1 MELDLIRKIINNYD
15 NLIKNMINFRMS
27 LIPIVG
33 DIKIKNNLPIY
44 QGKREEEIYKNL
56 EAFSDENGINRDL
69 LTGIYKL
76 IIHNAVEIE
85 ENIAE
90 NDSSILNENNDNTP
104 INTVNQEFQKLDY
117 LIEKEIPN
125 IIERINNIA
134 RQNNLNLNQVATLYY
149 NKKTFNKI
157 I

>member
-1 MELDLIRKIINNYD
+1 MELDLVRKIINNYD
-15 NLIKNMINFRMS
+15 YLIKNMINFRMS

-56 EAFSDENGINRDL
+56 ETFSNENGIDRDL

-125 IIERINNIA
+125 IIERIKDTA
-134 RQNNLNLNQVATLYY
+134 RQNNLNLNQIATLYY
-149 NKKTFNKI
+149 NKKTKNE
-157 I
+157 

>member
-1 MELDLIRKIINNYD
+1 MELDLVRKIINNYD
-15 NLIKNMINFRMS
+15 YLIKNMINFRMS

-44 QGKREEEIYKNL
+44 QGKREEEIYKNI
-56 EAFSDENGINRDL
+56 ETFSNENGIDRDL

-90 NDSSILNENNDNTP
+90 NDRSILNENNDNTP

-125 IIERINNIA
+125 IIERIKDTA
-134 RQNNLNLNQVATLYY
+134 RQNNLNLNQIATLYY
-149 NKKTFNKI
+149 NKKTKNE
-157 I
+157 

>member
-1 MELDLIRKIINNYD
+1 MELDLVRKIINNYD
-15 NLIKNMINFRMS
+15 YLIKNMINFRMS

-44 QGKREEEIYKNL
+44 QGKREEEIYKNI
-56 EAFSDENGINRDL
+56 ETFSNENGIDRDL

-125 IIERINNIA
+125 IIERIKDTA
-134 RQNNLNLNQVATLYY
+134 RQNNLNLNQIATLYY
-149 NKKTFNKI
+149 NKKTKNE
-157 I
+157 

>member
-1 MELDLIRKIINNYD
+1 MELDLVRKIINNYD
-15 NLIKNMINFRMS
+15 YLIKNMINFRMS

-56 EAFSDENGINRDL
+56 ETFSNENGIDRDL

-125 IIERINNIA
+125 IIERIKDIA
-134 RQNNLNLNQVATLYY
+134 RQNNLNLNQIATLYY
-149 NKKTFNKI
+149 NKKTKNE
-157 I
+157 

>member
-1 MELDLIRKIINNYD
+1 MELDLVRKIINNYD
-15 NLIKNMINFRMS
+15 YLIKNMINFRMS

-56 EAFSDENGINRDL
+56 ETFSNENGIDRDL

-104 INTVNQEFQKLDY
+104 INTVNQEFQKLDN

-125 IIERINNIA
+125 IIERIKDTA
-134 RQNNLNLNQVATLYY
+134 RQNNLNLNQIATLYY
-149 NKKTFNKI
+149 NKKTKNE
-157 I
+157 

>member
-56 EAFSDENGINRDL
+56 EAFSDENGINKDL

-85 ENIAE
+85 ENIVE
-90 NDSSILNENNDNTP
+90 NDCSILNENDDTMP

-149 NKKTFNKI
+149 NKKTKNE
-157 I
+157 

>member
-1 MELDLIRKIINNYD
+1 MELDLVRKIINNYD
-15 NLIKNMINFRMS
+15 YLIKNMINFRMS

-44 QGKREEEIYKNL
+44 QGKREEEIYKNI
-56 EAFSDENGINRDL
+56 ETFSNENGIDRDL

-104 INTVNQEFQKLDY
+104 INTVNHEFQKLDY

-125 IIERINNIA
+125 IIERIKDTA
-134 RQNNLNLNQVATLYY
+134 RQNNLNLNQIATLYY
-149 NKKTFNKI
+149 NKKTKNE
-157 I
+157 